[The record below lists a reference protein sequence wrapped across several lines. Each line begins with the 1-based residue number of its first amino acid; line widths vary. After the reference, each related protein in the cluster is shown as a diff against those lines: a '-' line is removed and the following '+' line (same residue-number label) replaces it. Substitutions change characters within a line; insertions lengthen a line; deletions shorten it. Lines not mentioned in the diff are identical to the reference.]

1 MPKQYNT
8 PKRTFVVKTRM
19 TEEEHEDFIKTL
31 NACGMSQAEFL
42 RQAITGTPIRPII
55 QVSQVNDELL
65 SSLSKLNAEYGRI
78 GNNLNQIARHLNEY
92 RSPYPSMERELTMAA
107 ADLAQLK
114 FEILQKVGEAIGN
127 IQAYQL

>member
-8 PKRTFVVKTRM
+8 TKRTFVVKTRM
-19 TEEEHEDFIKTL
+19 TEEEHEDFMKTL

-42 RQAITGTPIRPII
+42 RQAITGAPIKPI
-55 QVSQVNDELL
+55 VNVGCIDDKFLEAVG
-65 SSLSKLNAEYGRI
+65 KLTAQYGKI
-78 GNNLNQIARHLNEY
+78 GSNLNQIARHLNEY
-92 RSPYPSMERELTMAA
+92 HSPYPSLAKELTMAA

-127 IQAYQL
+127 IQTHQL